1 MRLPLLLA
9 QISRFSLVGVA
20 ATLTYLIVG
29 NLVIWADLMAPAW
42 ASVLAY
48 LAGMVVSFKG
58 QSRFTFRLQNHRPE
72 HLARFAILSAL
83 GLGLSFGLV
92 QLAESQGLAPVFATF
107 GTAIA
112 VPVISYVVMR
122 LWVFG
127 HDGQG

>member
-1 MRLPLLLA
+1 MRLPPLLA
-9 QISRFSLVGVA
+9 QISRFTLVGLA
-20 ATLTYLIVG
+20 ATLIYLIVA
-29 NLVIWADLMAPAW
+29 NLVIWADLIPPTW

-48 LAGMVVSFKG
+48 LAGMVVSFNG
-58 QSRFTFRLQNHRPE
+58 QSRFTFRVKNHRPE
-72 HLARFAILSAL
+72 HLARFTFLSVL

-92 QLAESQGLAPVFATF
+92 HLATNQGLAPVFATF

-127 HDGQG
+127 HDG